1 MNQSDPANTKD
12 GMGTQVVN
20 LSAPSGGVVTYEPF
34 ANTLTPW
41 LKDGVKV

>member
-12 GMGTQVVN
+12 GMGTQHVS
-20 LSAPSGGVVTYEPF
+20 LGGSDGGLVTYDPF
-34 ANTLTPW
+34 ANSLTPW

>member
-12 GMGTQVVN
+12 GMGAQLISLN
-20 LSAPSGGVVTYEPF
+20 GPSGDLLQYEPF
-34 ANTLTPW
+34 ANSLTPW